1 MFDRL
6 FDPLVQRMLHPPRF
20 PSRPLPPEVAESA
33 EDVTIQADRVPIK
46 GWLLRPVGYARGS
59 AVLVH
64 GWGQDAVRM
73 VSLATHIAAAG
84 IAALLI
90 DLPGHGRSGAVT
102 TYNAALMVD
111 DLRATRDWV
120 AARVDLRALP
130 AGIVGFSFGG
140 LGAYVAAARDPR
152 WAALVAIAA
161 PTGAMAA
168 ARIYLD
174 GKGLPGRW
182 LDGTVRRWFQRTV
195 GVDPAEYDAERTLAA
210 IRVPVMIVHGE
221 SDEVVPV
228 SHAER
233 LNAIAPAGLR
243 TLLRVPDARHSSV
256 LGDDAVGARV
266 AEFLRSSLGA
276 AREGS

>member
-1 MFDRL
+1 
-6 FDPLVQRMLHPPRF
+6 
-20 PSRPLPPEVAESA
+20 
-33 EDVTIQADRVPIK
+33 
-46 GWLLRPVGYARGS
+46 
-59 AVLVH
+59 
-64 GWGQDAVRM
+64 M

-84 IAALLI
+84 IAVLLI
-90 DLPGHGRSGAVT
+90 DLPGHGRSGTVE

-111 DLRATRDWV
+111 DLRAARDWV
-120 AARVDLRALP
+120 AARADLRALP
-130 AGIVGFSFGG
+130 AAIVGFSFGG

-168 ARIYLD
+168 ARLYLD

-182 LDGTVRRWFQRTV
+182 LDGTVRRWFRRTV
-195 GVDPAEYDAERTLAA
+195 GADPAEYDAERTLAA

-233 LNAIAPAGLR
+233 LNAIVPAGLR
-243 TLLRVPDARHSSV
+243 TLLRVPDARHSAV
-256 LGDDAVGARV
+256 LNDDAVGRRI
-266 AEFLRSSLGA
+266 AEFLRSSLDAAKEGA
-276 AREGS
+276 

>member
-1 MFDRL
+1 
-6 FDPLVQRMLHPPRF
+6 
-20 PSRPLPPEVAESA
+20 
-33 EDVTIQADRVPIK
+33 
-46 GWLLRPVGYARGS
+46 
-59 AVLVH
+59 
-64 GWGQDAVRM
+64 
-73 VSLATHIAAAG
+73 
-84 IAALLI
+84 
-90 DLPGHGRSGAVT
+90 
-102 TYNAALMVD
+102 
-111 DLRATRDWV
+111 
-120 AARVDLRALP
+120 
-130 AGIVGFSFGG
+130 
-140 LGAYVAAARDPR
+140 
-152 WAALVAIAA
+152 
-161 PTGAMAA
+161 
-168 ARIYLD
+168 
-174 GKGLPGRW
+174 
-182 LDGTVRRWFQRTV
+182 VRRWFQRTV